1 MVISQGNFV
10 NYSNT
15 MHASTAKAA
24 LLRKNKEFW
33 LNTITQEERVEVTL
47 GHF

>member
-1 MVISQGNFV
+1 MVISQGNCV

-24 LLRKNKEFW
+24 LLRKNREFW
-33 LNTITQEERVEVTL
+33 LNTIKKKVSR
-47 GHF
+47 